1 MKQTMLAIMAAV
13 GVTFCSKAE
22 VLNATGFENYGDNV
36 TNVVNYTDQGGTVG
50 EVFWTGDG
58 NAIVAEVM
66 AYGEDDEKP
75 VEVPAAFAG
84 GEENGKYLTI
94 DAGNSVLSRRITA
107 DGGEPYPIS
116 GESSVY
122 LDMDV
127 KFTVS
132 DTNSV
137 EYSEGDKLVVWLYG
151 DEEGN
156 TNLMVKA
163 AKRFDPLGEVEEED
177 FVIDNVSVNP
187 DNWYRLTVKAEVVE
201 DERYAGTP
209 KTVFGI
215 YIDGTLI
222 SASGTS
228 SFISMV
234 QSGVDA
240 QTIQGAGFQGAGS
253 LDNVVWTTD
262 DPFRVDTFTVN
273 ATLTDEESQVGEWT
287 LNGVDATGLSEASAG
302 VVVGADAEIVATITV
317 YTPVTVTAT
326 VGGVNVASENITSAP
341 GEDEST
347 VYTIT
352 VDGSSYVDGDAVALA
367 ITVVAAE
374 EPGLIDLS
382 GATVTLSADSITVGD
397 PCPTVTSV
405 VLDGAPLTERTD
417 YTVDYG
423 RYTTESAAGTY
434 TVTVTGT
441 GAYTGM
447 ATATFTVNPA
457 PINLSGATVTLSAA
471 TITVGDA
478 CPTVT
483 SVVLNGTTLTERTD
497 YTVDYGGYTTES
509 AAGTYIVTVTGTGD
523 YTGTV
528 TATFTVEAAAEP
540 ETVVTPTSE
549 EITAG
554 EITVV
559 AETTAIKLGDIE
571 VPIENFNV
579 AEGKATVKVP
589 VIAPVVNPGTG
600 EEEEAAVVVEDDSVT
615 VNVNPVEG
623 LFYGVAAAANL
634 DALAR
639 PAKLT
644 QYTGENKDIF
654 TADKPNAAK
663 GFFRVYVDI
672 KE

>member
-1 MKQTMLAIMAAV
+1 MLAIMAAV

-22 VLNATGFENYGDNV
+22 VLNSTGFEEYGDNV

-66 AYGEDDEKP
+66 AYGEDDVKP
-75 VEVPAAFAG
+75 VAVPAAFAG

-94 DAGNSVLSRRITA
+94 DAGNSVLTRRIRA
-107 DGGEPYPIS
+107 EGGEPYPIS

-262 DPFRVDTFTVN
+262 DPFPPEATYTLALTFVDEDLAISTVTVN
-273 ATLTDEESQVGEWT
+273 GDEH
-287 LNGVDATGLSEASAG
+287 
-302 VVVGADAEIVATITV
+302 EIVDPAL
-317 YTPVTVTAT
+317 
-326 VGGVNVASENITSAP
+326 GLEVAF
-341 GEDEST
+341 
-347 VYTIT
+347 
-352 VDGSSYVDGDAVALA
+352 
-367 ITVVAAE
+367 
-374 EPGLIDLS
+374 
-382 GATVTLSADSITVGD
+382 
-397 PCPTVTSV
+397 PTVTETLTIEVELMDGYEISGW
-405 VLDGAPLTERTD
+405 DGATKVITVADALEGETIALTL
-417 YTVDYG
+417 TVV
-423 RYTTESAAGTY
+423 EAA
-434 TVTVTGT
+434 
-441 GAYTGM
+441 A
-447 ATATFTVNPA
+447 A
-457 PINLSGATVTLSAA
+457 PINLSTAELALSSA
-471 TITVGDA
+471 TITEGEA
-478 CPTVT
+478 APTVT
-483 SVVLNGTTLTERTD
+483 VTVDGNTLTLDTD
-497 YTVDYGGYTTES
+497 YTVSTTYVQGRS
-509 AAGTYIVTVTGTGD
+509 GAGTYAITVTAVENSGYTGSNAIQFTVVAAPINLSTAVLALSTATIKEGEAAPTVTVTVDGNTLTLGTD
-523 YTGTV
+523 YTVSTEYVQGTSKAGTYAIIV
-528 TATFTVEAAAEP
+528 TAVAESGYTGSNSILFTVEAAAEP

-554 EITVV
+554 EITVA
-559 AETTAIKLGDIE
+559 AETTAIKLGDID

-579 AEGKATVKVP
+579 AEGKATVKAP
-589 VIAPVVNPGTG
+589 VIAPVVDPGTG

-634 DALAR
+634 DDLAR

-644 QYTGENKDIF
+644 QYTGDNKDIF